1 MSGNEAWN
9 RNVFKR
15 WREVDRDGA
24 DITLSGRLFHM
35 SRERVVRSTR
45 YVTKCLF
52 QSSNTKCK
60 DGGDFSVG
68 RADRQTDGRTDTR
81 PLHKRLPLPAKFV
94 ETLFGRAIWKLEN
107 MALTVYPTRIF
118 GDSKPRSHRTNWS
131 ELSCKHVEISR
142 VRQTAL
148 QSKNC
153 AIYNVV
159 PKTRTATKF
168 SNNFNIY
175 WPMSIIFVQGIYSLL
190 NVCKPW
196 ILMRRGTGPP

>member
-35 SRERVVRSTR
+35 SRVRVVRSTR
-45 YVTKCLF
+45 MSRNVYSKVQTQNARTTVIFL
-52 QSSNTKCK
+52 
-60 DGGDFSVG
+60 SVG
-68 RADRQTDGRTDTR
+68 QTDRRTDGRTDTR

-118 GDSKPRSHRTNWS
+118 GDSKPRSHRANWS
-131 ELSCKHVEISR
+131 ELSCEHVEISR

-148 QSKNC
+148 QFKNC

-168 SNNFNIY
+168 SNNFNKY
-175 WPMSIIFVQGIYSLL
+175 WPISIIF
-190 NVCKPW
+190 C
-196 ILMRRGTGPP
+196 TGNLQSS